1 MQLLHFSPT
10 EIGHVFEL
18 VAAVLHLGNVRFR
31 TTGDREC
38 DIENE
43 ATSLWYAHAL
53 GKRSVTNLGNFCNNR
68 SFVSKRETRYS
79 GRVSAILLTA
89 FVKKYSRLRLSLTQS
104 CTPFL

>member
-1 MQLLHFSPT
+1 MCGGGESGMSRAFHLAPSVDDYAYLARSGCTQIDGVSDGADFKELLSAMQLLHFTPT

-43 ATSLWYAHAL
+43 ATSLWYAR
-53 GKRSVTNLGNFCNNR
+53 GQRSVT
-68 SFVSKRETRYS
+68 K
-79 GRVSAILLTA
+79 
-89 FVKKYSRLRLSLTQS
+89 
-104 CTPFL
+104 

>member
-1 MQLLHFSPT
+1 MQLLHFTPT

-43 ATSLWYAHAL
+43 ATSLWYARAGHIERF
-53 GKRSVTNLGNFCNNR
+53 GPHPF
-68 SFVSKRETRYS
+68 SFLQNTKLEIRVEYLRY
-79 GRVSAILLTA
+79 L
-89 FVKKYSRLRLSLTQS
+89 
-104 CTPFL
+104 